1 MRSPSRR
8 PKLGAALLAVALG
21 LATFSLT
28 SAPTAHAAVSGF
40 VSRCGIHFCVNGQV
54 TYFAGANSYDLFTFG
69 SGSNDTE
76 TLYMDKA
83 AIDAQMANMAAD
95 GVTLLRTW
103 MFDHESWHGFEPTR
117 GVMNEQEWSEFDY
130 ILYSASQHNIRVI
143 PVFENYWSAYGGI
156 GTILGWNGLPSGD
169 PANGAF
175 FDPSVCSGCLADYE
189 FEVNYAINRVN
200 HYTGVAYKNDPTI
213 FSWELMNEPRHQ
225 NQTVNGDNTTGTI
238 FRAWEDKV
246 GAYIRTMDTNH
257 MIDNGIE
264 GQGSAYGYGSD
275 NGVPYVY
282 VCQSAYIDFCSA
294 HIYPTEGWANLTV
307 AATQTLVGRYITDAH
322 NTVGKPMVLGEFN
335 TSTSTRSTYWTAI
348 YSTIEANNGDAD
360 AFWWYMNSMKDGN
373 YGVMHGD
380 AALSVFTAHSNVD
393 KAKSGTPTTTPTP
406 SASPTRTASASPTR
420 TASASPTRTASA
432 SPTRTASA
440 SPTRTASPSLTASP
454 AGSGSTAATCSATF
468 AYASQW
474 GNGFTANVTVTN
486 TGTVATK
493 SWKVTWTWSG
503 NQAITNSWNAVVTSS
518 GTSVTATNQSYN
530 AVIAAG
536 GNTSFGFQASFSG
549 TITAPTLT
557 CSAT

>member
-1 MRSPSRR
+1 
-8 PKLGAALLAVALG
+8 LGAALITVLSVL
-21 LATFSLT
+21 TISLT
-28 SAPTAHAAVSGF
+28 SAPGTHAAVSGF
-40 VSRCGIHFCVNGQV
+40 VQRCGTHFCVNGV
-54 TYFAGANSYDLFTFG
+54 TTYFAGANSYDLFTFG
-69 SGSNDTE
+69 SGSGDTE
-76 TLYMDKA
+76 TLYMDKT
-83 AIDAQMANMAAD
+83 AIDAQMTNMAAD
-95 GVTLLRTW
+95 GVTVLRTW
-103 MFDHESWHGFEPTR
+103 MFSHESWHGFNPSR
-117 GVMNEQEWSEFDY
+117 GVMNEQEWAEFDY

-143 PVFENYWSAYGGI
+143 PVFENYWEAYGGI
-156 GTILGWNGLPSGD
+156 GTILTWNGLPKGH

-175 FDPSVCSGCLADYE
+175 FDPAVCPGCLSDYL
-189 FEVNYAINRVN
+189 FEVDYALNRVN

-225 NQTVNGDNTTGTI
+225 DQAVNGDNTTGTI

-246 GAYIRTMDTNH
+246 GAHIRSIDANH

-307 AATQTLVGRYITDAH
+307 AATQTLVARYITDAH
-322 NTVGKPMVLGEFN
+322 NTVGKPMILGEFN
-335 TSTSTRSTYWTAI
+335 TSTSTRSTYWSAI
-348 YSTIEANNGDAD
+348 YSTMEANNGDAD
-360 AFWWYMNSMKDGN
+360 AFWWYMNSSKDGN

-380 AALSVFTAHSNVD
+380 AVLSVFTAHSNAD

-406 SASPTRTASASPTR
+406 SASRTPTPRPSASASRTPTPSPTR
-420 TASASPTRTASA
+420 TPTPSPTRTPTPSATA
-432 SPTRTASA
+432 SPT
-440 SPTRTASPSLTASP
+440 
-454 AGSGSTAATCSATF
+454 GSGSSTAKCSATF

-493 SWKVTWTWSG
+493 SWKVTWTWGG
-503 NQAITNSWNAVVTSS
+503 NQAIVNSWNGVVTSS
-518 GTSVTATNQSYN
+518 GTSVTVTNQSYN
-530 AVIAAG
+530 AVIPPG
-536 GNTSFGFQASFSG
+536 GTTSFGFQASYSG
-549 TITAPTLT
+549 TITAPTMT